1 MRTCLLIVPA
11 TLLLLGAAACGSPAY
26 PSSASPTGV
35 ASASGSAASAWV
47 TATPTP
53 SPSPPTPATSS
64 PGTATAAAPPTPARA
79 PAPPK
84 GRPLAGIVVVV
95 DPGHDGGNAAHPQI
109 SQRLV
114 NAVTMMKPCD
124 STGTQDGTGYPEHLF
139 TWQLGQILAADLKA
153 LGATVV
159 LTRHSDTG
167 VGPCMTVRSAIA
179 NAAHADAVLT
189 LHADGAAASGHGF
202 HVIRPV
208 PVGPNDG
215 MVKAS
220 FALAAAVHDALISA
234 GVPPSNYTGS
244 AGYTTR
250 SDLGGLNLSTVPK
263 IFIEFG
269 NMRNPTEAAKL
280 RSTGYKRA
288 LATALADG
296 VVTYLGSRK

>member
-189 LHADGAAASGHGF
+189 LHDYSDRETAEAVKCDLRWTMRGSTPRRWCTGG
-202 HVIRPV
+202 VE
-208 PVGPNDG
+208 GPTRIG
-215 MVKAS
+215 R
-220 FALAAAVHDALISA
+220 
-234 GVPPSNYTGS
+234 TGS
-244 AGYTTR
+244 TTR
-250 SDLGGLNLSTVPK
+250 SGP
-263 IFIEFG
+263 
-269 NMRNPTEAAKL
+269 
-280 RSTGYKRA
+280 
-288 LATALADG
+288 
-296 VVTYLGSRK
+296 